1 MRSPGSHL
9 EPRGPGTHAGAVLL
23 HQHQVT
29 WYTVPEVRFGVRPE
43 LFKIPNNAQVIQP
56 IPGLIPGFFPG
67 LELDNMFWN
76 LSSSWHK
83 LSHPWQSLPRS

>member
-23 HQHQVT
+23 HQVT
-29 WYTVPEVRFGVRPE
+29 WYTVPEERFGVRPE

-56 IPGLIPGFFPG
+56 DPGLFPGFFPG
-67 LELDNMFWN
+67 LELD
-76 LSSSWHK
+76 K
-83 LSHPWQSLPRS
+83 LFTGGIVDS